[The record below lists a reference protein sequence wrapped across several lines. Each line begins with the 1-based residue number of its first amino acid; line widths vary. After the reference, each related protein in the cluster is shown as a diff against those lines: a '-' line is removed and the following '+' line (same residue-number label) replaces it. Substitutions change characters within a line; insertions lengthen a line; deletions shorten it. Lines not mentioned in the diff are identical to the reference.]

1 MPNKKK
7 ESAKGFRSSTAKSRA
22 KKLYKSYKGS
32 AMGKLNPGN
41 ALGKMSTEAFKKK
54 TDKKSYM
61 GGGSMQSKKNYY
73 SDGGIIQHD

>member
-22 KKLYKSYKGS
+22 KKLYKSYESS

-41 ALGKMSTEAFKKK
+41 ALGKAFKKK

-61 GGGSMQSKKNYY
+61 GGGMTSSKNRKY
-73 SDGGIIQHD
+73 SEGGVIQHD